1 MEAERILERVDG
13 APITE
18 RDVRRGLRLNIIAGA
33 LGNVWVATALG
44 IPFTML
50 LQALNASGVIIGLAT
65 TVQQVA
71 MIVQIPAAL
80 LADRFQSRKKLWA
93 WSVIPH
99 RLLWFIP
106 AALPLLFADNPKF
119 EIGRAHV

>member
-44 IPFTML
+44 
-50 LQALNASGVIIGLAT
+50 
-65 TVQQVA
+65 
-71 MIVQIPAAL
+71 
-80 LADRFQSRKKLWA
+80 K
-93 WSVIPH
+93 
-99 RLLWFIP
+99 
-106 AALPLLFADNPKF
+106 
-119 EIGRAHV
+119 IGRAHV